1 MDTGWQ
7 MSPIVE
13 VTDYG
18 AFMYVLKLQAFAK
31 IGYYSVTAN

>member
-7 MSPIVE
+7 MSAVVA

-18 AFMYVLKLQAFAK
+18 AFMYVLKLQAIF
-31 IGYYSVTAN
+31 